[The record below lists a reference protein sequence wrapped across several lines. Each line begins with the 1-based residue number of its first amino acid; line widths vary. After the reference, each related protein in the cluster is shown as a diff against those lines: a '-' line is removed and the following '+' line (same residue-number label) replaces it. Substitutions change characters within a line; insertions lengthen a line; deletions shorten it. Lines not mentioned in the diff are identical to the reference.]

1 MTCRSWKIAREAH
14 APLHRPG
21 ECELCWEPC
30 HNKVPHESQYGKRCR
45 DCWNAI
51 ARAGMIDTTVALS
64 LLNERSIPPD
74 IIEQLSMSDIFV
86 VAQSAQRK
94 LASVGA

>member
-1 MTCRSWKIAREAH
+1 
-14 APLHRPG
+14 
-21 ECELCWEPC
+21 
-30 HNKVPHESQYGKRCR
+30 
-45 DCWNAI
+45 
-51 ARAGMIDTTVALS
+51 MIDTTVALS